1 VNSCPHCGQ
10 QNTAGVI
17 FCAHC
22 KRNVHYTGRPIQDG
36 EPRDERSPTTDE
48 LELIRRIGRADLA
61 IWICGGILV
70 LAALSFLFSVGMA
83 SSTPEGGFLGIRI
96 FAVVFFVWP
105 VGLVLLVVLACSIWR
120 RVLDSRELEKLREQ
134 G

>member
-1 VNSCPHCGQ
+1 MSSCPHCGE
-10 QNTAGVI
+10 QNSAGVI

-22 KRNVHYTGRPIQDG
+22 QRNVHYTGQPVQDG
-36 EPRDERSPTTDE
+36 KVKEERPLTDDE

-61 IWICGGILV
+61 IWICGGILGLAV
-70 LAALSFLFSVGMA
+70 LSLLVSLGVA

-105 VGLVLLVVLACSIWR
+105 VGLALLVTVVCAIWR
-120 RVLDSRELEKLREQ
+120 RVWASKELERLRAQ
-134 G
+134 R